1 MEEEM
6 RVHVKD
12 IELLKTLFAIIVK
25 AFGDGASFSIVDRE
39 KVIFLTRHKFK
50 DLKSNIGDKLAPGGP
65 AEKIIAAKKVLTIN
79 FDRHKFGGIR
89 IFSIG
94 GPIWADDDSNVAGAW
109 FMGVPRLHTLVKSFD
124 YFAPILTRLLPEGG
138 MLYTTDKQK
147 LVKRQGSAKFDV
159 PSITIGSD
167 IGKISAES
175 LRTGREVLQELPKE
189 AYGVPALISC
199 SPLIDEETSSAV
211 GTFGLILPRQLTN
224 QLKLMAGN
232 LQSSLVE
239 VSAAMQ
245 QIATS
250 SSEITTSQ
258 NKLHCEIENVGALI
272 DKINNV
278 AVFIKNIA
286 DETKMLGLN
295 ASIEAARAG
304 ETGRGFGVVSEEIRK
319 LSDESKQTVGQIRK
333 LTTQI
338 NSSIG
343 TTTETSSRVIHNAE
357 EAAAATEEI
366 NASLEEIT
374 SLADQL
380 DKLAADL

>member
-1 MEEEM
+1 MEET

-12 IELLKTLFAIIVK
+12 IELLKTLFSTIVK
-25 AFGDGASFSIVDRE
+25 AFEDGASFSIVDRD
-39 KVIFLTRHKFK
+39 KVIFLTRHKFEE
-50 DLKSNIGDKLAPGGP
+50 LKSSVGDKLAPGGP
-65 AEKIIAAKKVLTIN
+65 AEKIIQAQKVVTIN
-79 FDRHKFGGIR
+79 FDRNKFGGIR

-94 GPIWADDDSNVAGAW
+94 GPIWADDDSDVAGAW

-138 MLYTTDKQK
+138 MLYTTDKQN

-159 PSITIGSD
+159 PSIVIGSD
-167 IGKISAES
+167 NGSISSEA
-175 LRTGREVLQELPKE
+175 LRTGKEVLQELPKE
-189 AYGVPALISC
+189 AYGVPALVSC
-199 SPLIDEETSSAV
+199 SPLIDEETSAVV
-211 GTFGLILPRQLTN
+211 GTFGLILPRHLTN
-224 QLKLMAGN
+224 QLKVMAGN

-250 SSEITTSQ
+250 SSEISNSQ
-258 NKLHCEIENVGALI
+258 NKLHSEIETAGALI
-272 DKINNV
+272 ERINNV
-278 AVFIKNIA
+278 TVFIKNIA

-304 ETGRGFGVVSEEIRK
+304 DVGRGFGVVAEEIRK
-319 LSDESKQTVGQIRK
+319 LSDESKQTVGQIRE
-333 LTTQI
+333 LTAKI
-338 NSSIG
+338 NSSITL
-343 TTTETSSRVIHNAE
+343 TTDTSSHIIQNVE
-357 EAAAATEEI
+357 ESAAAAQEV

-374 SLADQL
+374 SLAEQL